1 MVESM
6 KIELFRTEYED
17 KQTLG
22 ECAITENG
30 KDLFLAKSLERADNN
45 NQRNISC
52 IPQGEYL
59 CVLEYSNKFD
69 CDLWEIKGVEN
80 RSECKFHS
88 ANYWHDLNG
97 CVALGS
103 KLLDINNDG
112 FRDVLNSQNTM
123 KKFHKVLE
131 GLKEIQLIVH

>member
-1 MVESM
+1 M
-6 KIELFRTEYED
+6 KIELFRLEYEK

-30 KDLFLAKSLERADNN
+30 KDIFLSKSLERADNN

-52 IPQGEYL
+52 IPSGEYL
-59 CVLEYSNKFD
+59 CVLEYSNRFD
-69 CDLWEIKGVEN
+69 CDLWEIKGVPD

-88 ANYWHDLNG
+88 ANYWHDING
-97 CVALGS
+97 CIALGT
-103 KLLDINNDG
+103 KYLDIDNDG
-112 FRDVLNSQNTM
+112 FRDVLNSKNTM

-131 GLKEIQLIVH
+131 GLTEIQLIVH